1 MIRSNCCGNE
11 TFDKS
16 FRKFAQELFPREK
29 LVRVAA
35 DAKERDPLFGADLN
49 GEVLSAAKIRCRTK
63 ANERMLPMEPFLE
76 GIKVDGRWVVL
87 YSKYDLGCA
96 LERNTSAD
104 CIGYDHASALRI
116 ATAAVRYN
124 ARP

>member
-1 MIRSNCCGNE
+1 
-11 TFDKS
+11 
-16 FRKFAQELFPREK
+16 
-29 LVRVAA
+29 
-35 DAKERDPLFGADLN
+35 
-49 GEVLSAAKIRCRTK
+49 
-63 ANERMLPMEPFLE
+63 
-76 GIKVDGRWVVL
+76 L